1 MVFDSGDDKP
11 EGDEEKDLES
21 NLDESLESDVGRNVA
36 GNVEGVMDG
45 DRTSENGTDIEQTED
60 PMADKK
66 EILDFQL
73 AEAFKSIGISLPAV
87 YHSNKRDSFDDLF
100 TKSKRRKSN

>member
-1 MVFDSGDDKP
+1 MVFDSGDDEPK
-11 EGDEEKDLES
+11 GDEEKDLES

-45 DRTSENGTDIEQTED
+45 DRTSENGTDNEQTED
-60 PMADKK
+60 PNKK

-100 TKSKRRKSN
+100 TKSKRRKSD

>member
-1 MVFDSGDDKP
+1 MVFDSGVDEPK
-11 EGDEEKDLES
+11 GDEEEDLES
-21 NLDESLESDVGRNVA
+21 NLDESLESDVGGNVARNV
-36 GNVEGVMDG
+36 ERVMDG

-73 AEAFKSIGISLPAV
+73 AEYFQK
-87 YHSNKRDSFDDLF
+87 
-100 TKSKRRKSN
+100 

>member
-1 MVFDSGDDKP
+1 MVFDSGVDEP

-45 DRTSENGTDIEQTED
+45 DRTSENGTDNEQTEN

-66 EILDFQL
+66 EILDLQL

-87 YHSNKRDSFDDLF
+87 YHSKKRDSFDDLF